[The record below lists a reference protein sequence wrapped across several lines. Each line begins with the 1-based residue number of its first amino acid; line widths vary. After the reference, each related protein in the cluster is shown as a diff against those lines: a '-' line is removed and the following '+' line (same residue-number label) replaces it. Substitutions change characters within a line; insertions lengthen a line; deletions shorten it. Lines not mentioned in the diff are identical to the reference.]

1 MYRAETKIV
10 KVTISL
16 DKPKMTVT
24 IEDKDA
30 EMGNIGDVVE
40 QVFVRFKKVWFD
52 YSKRQTKLPEET
64 K

>member
-1 MYRAETKIV
+1 M

-16 DKPKMTVT
+16 DKPKMLVV

-30 EMGNIGDVVE
+30 EMGAVGDVVE
-40 QVFVRFKKVWFD
+40 QVFVRFKKVFQD
-52 YSKRQTKLPEET
+52 YAKRQTKLPETE

>member
-1 MYRAETKIV
+1 MGTKKV

-16 DKPKMTVT
+16 DKPKMTVI

-40 QVFVRFKKVWFD
+40 QVFVRFKKVWLD
-52 YSKRQTKLPEET
+52 YSKRQMKLPEEP

>member
-1 MYRAETKIV
+1 M

-16 DKPKMTVT
+16 DRPKMLVV

-40 QVFVRFKKVWFD
+40 QVFVRFKKVYQD
-52 YSKRQTKLPEET
+52 YAKRQTKLPETEPP

>member
-1 MYRAETKIV
+1 M

>member
-1 MYRAETKIV
+1 M

-16 DKPKMTVT
+16 DKPKMLVV

-30 EMGNIGDVVE
+30 EMAAVGDVVE

-52 YSKRQTKLPEET
+52 YSKRQMKLPENE

>member
-1 MYRAETKIV
+1 MGTKKV

-16 DKPKMTVT
+16 DKPKMTVI

-30 EMGNIGDVVE
+30 EMAAIGDVVE
-40 QVFVRFKKVWFD
+40 QVFMRFKKVWLD
-52 YSKRQTKLPEET
+52 YSKRQMKLPEEN

>member
-1 MYRAETKIV
+1 M

-16 DKPKMTVT
+16 DKPKMTVI

-52 YSKRQTKLPEET
+52 YSKRQTKLPGET

>member
-1 MYRAETKIV
+1 MKI
-10 KVTISL
+10 TISL
-16 DKPKMTVT
+16 DKPKMQVV

-40 QVFVRFKKVWFD
+40 QVFIRFKKVFQD
-52 YSKRQTKLPEET
+52 YAKRQTKLPEET

>member
-1 MYRAETKIV
+1 M

-16 DKPKMTVT
+16 DKPKMLVV

-30 EMGNIGDVVE
+30 EMASVGDVVE
-40 QVFVRFKKVWFD
+40 QVFMRLKKVWLD
-52 YSKRQTKLPEET
+52 YAKRQTKLPETGEH